1 MTKTRLEHNQQT
13 FNPVTV
19 HNSSA
24 RNEQN
29 SANISVDSSEK
40 ISKNNLQRNITTIN
54 ANNSNS
60 YRSTNGLSIENS
72 SDTRLSIKH
81 NRIGNN
87 GTMLSANLTRVNA
100 SELHPD
106 DQEDQRIVFTHFG
119 NYTSKNETGIGAGS
133 REHHH
138 LNSTIVAQNKTIMS
152 SGTVVALSVTSVS
165 LVIIALIAI
174 ACLVNNKL
182 TAREFLGDQ
191 RIRSSIL
198 TRLDSGLTSLTSS
211 LRVNNKVYPYDDQS
225 SVSALVPD
233 IISPEDNCRVWASR
247 SGNWSMQQKP
257 TVPTNKYIEIVQHE

>member
-29 SANISVDSSEK
+29 SDDISDDNSEN
-40 ISKNNLQRNITTIN
+40 ISKNNLPRNITTIN
-54 ANNSNS
+54 AKNS
-60 YRSTNGLSIENS
+60 YRGTNGLSIENS
-72 SDTRLSIKH
+72 SDTRLH
-81 NRIGNN
+81 NYSGNN
-87 GTMLSANLTRVNA
+87 RTMLSANLTSVNA

-106 DQEDQRIVFTHFG
+106 DQDDQGIIFTYFG

-133 REHHH
+133 RQHHP
-138 LNSTIVAQNKTIMS
+138 LNSTIVAQNKKQIS
-152 SGTVVALSVTSVS
+152 SGIVVALSLTSVS
-165 LVIIALIAI
+165 LVIIALIAF
-174 ACLVNNKL
+174 ACLVNKKL
-182 TAREFLGDQ
+182 TARESLGDQ

-233 IISPEDNCRVWASR
+233 ISPEENCRVWASR